1 VIPAPVAFFA
11 LALALAATD
20 GGAVP
25 AADGGAAPAASEPV
39 QTDAFPRKEVPPLVK
54 EVFAKNVVR
63 WCTDKHYR
71 MTRDDMQWCAL
82 LPPQDDRCPELAGA
96 CKRAAAGDL
105 RTERRDRRDQST
117 TITFPAAPGIVRL
130 LLWLLVGLIV
140 AYIIYLIAKHTLK
153 QRPSDDDE
161 DAITVAAAAGED
173 PAAAAAR
180 LVETDVQRLLERA
193 RAAAAAGDYFAAVGD
208 AYAALLR
215 KLEGS
220 GVVTVESHRTN
231 GDHVRDVG
239 RQFPA
244 LRPRMQT
251 VVRNVEEV
259 QFGGGEATDS
269 RFRSVMMDVIGLL
282 NERLAALLPFIV
294 KLAVGL
300 GLAGMLASC
309 NFERGGGE
317 RATSGRVLVWDLLKR
332 YGFTPHERLAPLAKI
347 DKSVSSLVLLPG
359 ANMDDAAWQGIATW
373 IGEGG
378 TLLVAGGDHT
388 LPDWIGATIV
398 AHRGAVSL
406 TAEALTVSPD
416 QADRLPPKLDAIVPG
431 DRQVE
436 IGKTSSARARVS
448 EAGDE
453 EDAPPAPLVLR
464 GKTLY
469 AVERTYDNG
478 GRAIVLA
485 DDELM
490 NNVSL
495 LVRDNARLVVEL
507 LRPGGRKIEI
517 AGELTGL
524 VSKDPITSVQRGRLA
539 PALLQ
544 LALLILL
551 FFVYKGAHFGRPVD
565 PMALTRRR
573 FSEHARAVGLMY
585 GRKRAGR
592 HALELYGSYALE
604 KMRERLNLSGGK
616 GILAVAEEVAARTG
630 RPLGDVMRVLVESR
644 PPNQAPADLVRDAAL
659 QEANSAKD
667 LATLRDLATLL
678 TTTTTGGAGERIRAQ
693 RKD

>member
-1 VIPAPVAFFA
+1 VTPAPVF

-20 GGAVP
+20 GGAVMP
-25 AADGGAAPAASEPV
+25 AADGGVAPAASEPV
-39 QTDAFPRKEVPPLVK
+39 QTDAFPRKDVPPLVK
-54 EVFAKNVVR
+54 EVFAKNVVP
-63 WCTDKHYR
+63 WCTDKHFR

-96 CKRAAAGDL
+96 CKRAAGGDIKW
-105 RTERRDRRDQST
+105 ERRERRDQST

-130 LLWLLVGLIV
+130 LLWLVVVLLV

-153 QRPSDDDE
+153 QRPSADDE
-161 DAITVAAAAGED
+161 DAITVATADGED

-193 RAAAAAGDYFAAVGD
+193 RAAAAAGDFFAAVGD

-244 LRPRMQT
+244 LRPRMQA

-269 RFRSVMMDVIGLL
+269 RFRSVMMDVLGLL
-282 NERLAALLPFIV
+282 NERLAAVLPFIV
-294 KLAVGL
+294 KLTVGL

-309 NFERGGGE
+309 NFERGGGD

-359 ANMDDAAWQGIATW
+359 ANMDEAAWQGIATW

-388 LPDWIGATIV
+388 LPDWIGATISV
-398 AHRGAVSL
+398 RQGAAST
-406 TAEALTVSPD
+406 TAEPLAVSPD
-416 QADRLPPKLDAIVPG
+416 QTDRLPAKIDAIVPG
-431 DRQVE
+431 DRWIQ
-436 IGKTSSARARVS
+436 IGKTSNWAQHS

-464 GKTLY
+464 GGKAVY

-485 DDELM
+485 DDELF

-616 GILAVAEEVAARTG
+616 SILAVAEEVAARTG
-630 RPLGDVMRVLVESR
+630 RPLGDVMRVLVEAR

>member
-1 VIPAPVAFFA
+1 MTPAPIFFA
-11 LALALAATD
+11 LALAAGD

-25 AADGGAAPAASEPV
+25 AAGGGAAPAAEPV
-39 QTDAFPRKEVPPLVK
+39 QTDAFPRKDVPPLVRD
-54 EVFAKNVVR
+54 VFKKNVVAF
-63 WCTDKHYR
+63 CLDKHFK
-71 MTRDDMQWCAL
+71 MTRDEMQWCAL
-82 LPPQDDRCPELAGA
+82 LPKQDDRCPELERA
-96 CKRAAAGDL
+96 CGRAASGQL
-105 RTERRDRRDQST
+105 RTEHRRQDQSTT
-117 TITFPAAPGIVRL
+117 TITFPAAPGGLRL
-130 LLWLLVGLIV
+130 LLWLLVAAVV

-161 DAITVAAAAGED
+161 DAITVGAPVSED
-173 PAAAAAR
+173 PAAALAR
-180 LVETDVQRLLERA
+180 QVETDVQRLLERA
-193 RAAAAAGDYFAAVGD
+193 RAAAAAGNYFDAVAD

-215 KLEGS
+215 KLEGA

-239 RQFPA
+239 RQAPA
-244 LRPRMQT
+244 LRPRMQA

-259 QFGGGEATDS
+259 QFGGGEATES
-269 RFRSVMMDVIGLL
+269 RFRSVWLDVIGLL
-282 NERLAALLPFIV
+282 NERLAVILPFII

-300 GLAGMLASC
+300 GLAGMIASC
-309 NFERGGGE
+309 NFQREQSE
-317 RATSGRVLVWDLLKR
+317 RATSGRVLVWDLLTR
-332 YGFTPHERLAPLAKI
+332 YGFTTHERLAPLAKI
-347 DKSVSSLVLLPG
+347 DKSVSTLVLLPG
-359 ANMDDAAWQGIATW
+359 AIMDDAGWQGIANW

-406 TAEALTVSPD
+406 TAVPLTVSPD
-416 QADRLPPKLDAIVPG
+416 QTDRLPKFDAIVPG
-431 DRQVE
+431 DREVQL
-436 IGKTSSARARVS
+436 GTASAARAQYS
-448 EAGDE
+448 ESGDE

-464 GKTLY
+464 GKALY

-485 DDELM
+485 DDELL

-495 LVRDNARLVVEL
+495 LVRDNPLLVIEL

-524 VSKDPITSVQRGRLA
+524 VSKDPITSVKRGRLA
-539 PALLQ
+539 PFLLQ
-544 LALLILL
+544 LGLLILL
-551 FFVYKGAHFGRPVD
+551 FFVYKGAHFGRPID
-565 PMALTRRR
+565 PTALTRRR
-573 FSEHARAVGLMY
+573 FAEHARAVGLMY

-616 GILAVAEEVAARTG
+616 SILAVAEEVAGRTG

-644 PPNQAPADLVRDAAL
+644 PPNQAPADLVSDAAA

-678 TTTTTGGAGERIRAQ
+678 TTTTTGGAGERIGAQ